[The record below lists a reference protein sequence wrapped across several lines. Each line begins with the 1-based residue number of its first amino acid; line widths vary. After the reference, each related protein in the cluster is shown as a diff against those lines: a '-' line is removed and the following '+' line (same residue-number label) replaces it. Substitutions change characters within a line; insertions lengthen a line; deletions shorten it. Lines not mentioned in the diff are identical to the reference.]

1 MATFQKRGKSWQYTI
16 SRYTNGKYDPI
27 RKGGFRTRAEAKVVS
42 DEIEYKLN
50 KGQRIH
56 NDPIPL
62 SKYFEDWFT
71 LYKTDVAQQTLNH
84 YKDTLRY
91 IEEYFLD
98 KPIQNIIRND
108 YQRFLNEYGE
118 KYSKEVMAKVHG
130 HIKAAVDHAVED
142 EIIRINFANKVKV
155 TGKPPK
161 NRNEKYLEFEESE
174 KLYEEL
180 IKRLDKGLS
189 YYGVLLLLVSGMRFE
204 ELVGL
209 TRSDFDFDNHTI
221 NIEKTWG
228 YKNSMPEGFGPT
240 KNEQSIRIIGI
251 DPKVMNEFKK
261 LFMKIPDNIKRLVFF
276 SPSSKYKVLSNNAI
290 NKSLR
295 KTLEDLGFGDNITA
309 HSLRHT
315 HASALIYKKA
325 SVIYV
330 SERLGHS
337 SPDITYKRYAHVM
350 KELRTEDESIAVS
363 MY

>member
-16 SRYTNGKYDPI
+16 SRYVDGKYKPI
-27 RKGGFRTRAEAKVVS
+27 RKGGFRTKGEAKVAA

-50 KGQRIH
+50 KGERIH
-56 NDPIPL
+56 NEPIPL
-62 SKYFEDWFT
+62 AKYFEDWYT
-71 LYKTDVAQQTLNH
+71 LYKTDVTKQTLNH

-91 IEEYFLD
+91 IEGYFLD

-108 YQRFLNEYGE
+108 YQKFLNEYGD

-180 IKRLDKGLS
+180 FKRINTGLS

-209 TRSDFDFDNHTI
+209 TRNDFDFDNNTVKI
-221 NIEKTWG
+221 DKVWG
-228 YKNSMPEGFGPT
+228 YNHKMAKGFGPT
-240 KNEQSIRIIGI
+240 KNEQSVREIGI
-251 DPKVMNEFKK
+251 DPMVMKEFKK
-261 LFMKIPDNIKRLVFF
+261 LFMQTPDNIHRLVFF

-290 NKSLR
+290 NKSL
-295 KTLEDLGFGDNITA
+295 KKALLDLGITKNITA

-325 SVIYV
+325 SIIYV
-330 SERLGHS
+330 SERLGHV

-350 KELRTEDESIAVS
+350 KELRTEDEIIAVN